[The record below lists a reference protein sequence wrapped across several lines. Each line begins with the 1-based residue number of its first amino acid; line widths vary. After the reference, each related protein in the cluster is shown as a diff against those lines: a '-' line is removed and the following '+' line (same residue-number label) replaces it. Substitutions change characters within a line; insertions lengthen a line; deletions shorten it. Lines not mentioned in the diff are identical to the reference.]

1 MKKFELKGENLSIR
15 FIRRINVFSDVNI
28 KVANSEI
35 IGVIGENG
43 SGKTTLLKILSGI
56 LRPATGKVT
65 MKIDGKEI
73 QKEDIAQHIGF
84 VSPYLILYEEFTP
97 MEHLKLFAKLRNIEF
112 NQNYTMELLEEF
124 NLKNRRNDMIKTF
137 SSGMKQR
144 VKYMISLQ
152 SKPEILF
159 LDEPFT
165 NLDTAGINSIKK
177 IIELHVADGG
187 GVIIA
192 SNDDREKKL
201 CSRFTELKN

>member
-1 MKKFELKGENLSIR
+1 
-15 FIRRINVFSDVNI
+15 VNI
-28 KVANSEI
+28 KVVNSEI

-43 SGKTTLLKILSGI
+43 TGKTTLLKILSGI

-97 MEHLKLFAKLRNIEF
+97 MEHLQLFAKLRYIEF
-112 NQNYTMELLEEF
+112 NENYTMELLEEF